1 MVLALSLG
9 SLPAQ
14 AGVLCERSER
24 LRKAKGGRLVYCNT
38 FLLHQLSAQ
47 CIGGSDPAVDIESV
61 PTHRLHD
68 HLRYIKAQA
77 IPSRGKKH
85 KVQCKST
92 AACGVWGKRQTDWQ
106 SFKH

>member
-38 FLLHQLSAQ
+38 FLLYPLPSICRQ
-47 CIGGSDPAVDIESV
+47 CIGGSGPAVDIGSYSSV
-61 PTHRLHD
+61 E
-68 HLRYIKAQA
+68 
-77 IPSRGKKH
+77 
-85 KVQCKST
+85 
-92 AACGVWGKRQTDWQ
+92 
-106 SFKH
+106 